1 MLSVNAE
8 GPCANLELL
17 KDATMSR
24 LLQCCHQIGLSPR
37 YWSSAC
43 SKKKTCARV
52 ETFFKKIMDQCMTIV
67 FDLIFKKLL
76 PAMTK
81 FMNSELQ

>member
-1 MLSVNAE
+1 M
-8 GPCANLELL
+8 
-17 KDATMSR
+17 
-24 LLQCCHQIGLSPR
+24 
-37 YWSSAC
+37 AC
-43 SKKKTCARV
+43 SEKKTCARA